1 MGIIEIHDL
10 VKVFNDK
17 EVISHCNMNVKK
29 GTIYGFLGA
38 NGAGKTTLL
47 KLIAGL
53 LKPTS
58 GKITISGMSI
68 EKDRNILL
76 KEIGTLIEV
85 SAFYEHLSAEDN
97 LKIHLSY
104 MDCPKTDI
112 NSTLTKVGLEN
123 VDLIPVSKYSL
134 GMKQRLA
141 IARAIIHNP
150 HILLLDEPINGLDP
164 LGIKQMRSLVLS
176 LSKESGMTI
185 IISSHILSEIEQIAD
200 TIGIIKNGTIIEEI
214 QSAEIL
220 KDNAV
225 SLEDYYFSKMEENK
239 NA

>member
-85 SAFYEHLSAEDN
+85 PAFYEHLSAEDN
-97 LKIHLSY
+97 LK
-104 MDCPKTDI
+104 
-112 NSTLTKVGLEN
+112 
-123 VDLIPVSKYSL
+123 SKR
-134 GMKQRLA
+134 Q
-141 IARAIIHNP
+141 
-150 HILLLDEPINGLDP
+150 
-164 LGIKQMRSLVLS
+164 IKQC
-176 LSKESGMTI
+176 
-185 IISSHILSEIEQIAD
+185 IE
-200 TIGIIKNGTIIEEI
+200 K
-214 QSAEIL
+214 
-220 KDNAV
+220 
-225 SLEDYYFSKMEENK
+225 
-239 NA
+239 

>member
-85 SAFYEHLSAEDN
+85 PAFYEHLSAEDN

-220 KDNAV
+220 KDNAI